1 MLIPRDPCEQCVD
14 IVGQAIA
21 APADI
26 LVWPD
31 EGEAA
36 PIELPRLWKIEI
48 EHPERDRARVRGA
61 LQRSGV
67 GRGGG
72 EAQQREARAEA
83 VEQRASR
90 QTLLVEPQ
98 VRRASARN
106 AARDIFVV
114 GFRK

>member
-1 MLIPRDPCEQCVD
+1 MLISRDPCEQCVD
-14 IVGQAIA
+14 VVGQAIA

-67 GRGGG
+67 GRGG
-72 EAQQREARAEA
+72 ARRNSVKPGPKRSNSE
-83 VEQRASR
+83 
-90 QTLLVEPQ
+90 LP
-98 VRRASARN
+98 VRRSSSSHRCGARPP
-106 AARDIFVV
+106 
-114 GFRK
+114 GMPLGTYSS